1 MGTTPPGSDQLRR
14 AEYSTHD
21 PAEELLFPPALGL
34 EGGLPKFL
42 NSGCVVGRAAAMR
55 HMLAY
60 ALGQARPVRDD
71 QQILV
76 RYAHEH
82 PHLVAVD
89 VQVSYVNIIVIYNF
103 VPPFSR
109 DRNPHLCLSI
119 LIHYC

>member
-1 MGTTPPGSDQLRR
+1 
-14 AEYSTHD
+14 
-21 PAEELLFPPALGL
+21 
-34 EGGLPKFL
+34 
-42 NSGCVVGRAAAMR
+42 MR

-89 VQVSYVNIIVIYNF
+89 VQVYNNNIIIFIVIITTHPLLSSRS
-103 VPPFSR
+103 PPM
-109 DRNPHLCLSI
+109 I
-119 LIHYC
+119 LYSLLYCYVFF